1 MARSRRFESLTRA
14 LHRGRAAS
22 LPQRP
27 AELARQQQEPGDEGD
42 RGRGAGRAAGV
53 AGQLRRTAASP
64 GDRSAAPDSWLLTSH
79 TARRRG
85 FCLGDPS
92 AAAPSFS
99 SLPRPQVKNAQR
111 LACRNKPAFSVA
123 AGPPNT
129 PRRTTPE
136 VLGSFPTLLVLML
149 FSFPC
154 LRRSRPREPCL
165 KSSRLLKAAK

>member
-1 MARSRRFESLTRA
+1 MPCTGDALRAFHSALRSSPVNSKNQAMKVT
-14 LHRGRAAS
+14 
-22 LPQRP
+22 
-27 AELARQQQEPGDEGD
+27 
-42 RGRGAGRAAGV
+42 GAGARAGLP
-53 AGQLRRTAASP
+53 GSP